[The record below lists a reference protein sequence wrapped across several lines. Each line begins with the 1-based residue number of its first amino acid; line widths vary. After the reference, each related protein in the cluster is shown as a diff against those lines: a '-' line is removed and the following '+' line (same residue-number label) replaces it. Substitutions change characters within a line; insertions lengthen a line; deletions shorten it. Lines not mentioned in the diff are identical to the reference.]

1 MHYTFVCAKSVFVS
15 SEESTALWQTGTLSG
30 TSEVSWL
37 STNLLALKRDSSGA
51 ERDGMEDVL
60 ETN

>member
-15 SEESTALWQTGTLSG
+15 WEESTALWQTGTLSG

-37 STNLLALKRDSSGA
+37 STNLLALKRDFSGA
-51 ERDGMEDVL
+51 ERDGTEDVL